1 MPQMDEER
9 RHRTGDGEAE
19 SDAGKDVRN
28 HGGVGTWTSKR
39 GTADKAG
46 AYANPVD
53 ATSVGGRADA
63 TEESRTLTPS
73 AMRSV
78 TVYCSSSTALE
89 PHFAK
94 AARLVGEELARRK
107 LVLVYGGGSIGLMG
121 EAARAAK
128 AAGGHVVGIITK
140 QLLDLEQGWTGC
152 DEMVVV
158 ESMRDRKKLLE
169 ERGDAFLVLP
179 GGLGTYEE
187 FFEILVGR
195 YLQNHAKP
203 IGVVND
209 HGYYDPMIAL
219 IDHGIEHKF
228 IRPAVKELVRIAP
241 DPIAVIEFLLSAQ
254 SHTVSLNDCLPMGGA
269 RGIHR

>member
-1 MPQMDEER
+1 
-9 RHRTGDGEAE
+9 
-19 SDAGKDVRN
+19 
-28 HGGVGTWTSKR
+28 
-39 GTADKAG
+39 
-46 AYANPVD
+46 
-53 ATSVGGRADA
+53 
-63 TEESRTLTPS
+63 
-73 AMRSV
+73 MRSV

-89 PHFAK
+89 PHFATT
-94 AARLVGEELARRK
+94 ARAVGAELARRG

-128 AAGGHVVGIITK
+128 AAGGRVEGIITQ

-152 DEMVVV
+152 DEMIVVGT
-158 ESMRDRKKLLE
+158 MRERKRLLE
-169 ERGDAFLVLP
+169 ERGDAFLILP

-209 HGYYDPMIAL
+209 HGYYDPMIAM

-228 IRPAVKELVRIAP
+228 IRPAVKDLLRIDA
-241 DPIAVIEFLLSAQ
+241 DPLRAIAFLLAPPDRS
-254 SHTVSLNDCLPMGGA
+254 VSLGDCLPMGG
-269 RGIHR
+269 R